1 MAGPRGR
8 AGCHGAGCDHRA
20 YRLSAAD
27 PGRHTPAGRSDG
39 LDERPSADDH
49 RWGRRG
55 IRAPCGRDQ
64 CGRCAEAPTLA
75 RGVGD
80 SEVVAGGFVVGTYLF
95 ALAVSPIVT
104 ATAPHDQLTERTIAT
119 AGRVVVFV
127 DPVPSAQSVA
137 RLRSNP
143 LVTGTAAMTR
153 HGCCSPGIET
163 PTGTWL
169 VRSCPRPRRA

>member
-143 LVTGTAAMTR
+143 LVTGMAAMTR
-153 HGCCSPGIET
+153 HWCCSPGIET

>member
-1 MAGPRGR
+1 MLQVIGLLRRRARWLVRADALVATALGVTIALIAFPLLTRAVTHLPGVPMAWTSGQARMTI
-8 AGCHGAGCDHRA
+8 AGVVAA
-20 YRLSAAD
+20 YVLPVVVIS
-27 PGRHTPAGRSDG
+27 
-39 LDERPSADDH
+39 
-49 RWGRRG
+49 
-55 IRAPCGRDQ
+55 
-64 CGRCAEAPTLA
+64 
-75 RGVGD
+75 
-80 SEVVAGGFVVGTYLF
+80 VAGGFVVGTYLF